1 MILAGLSFLIIHLI
15 LPPFIFVIIATL
27 TLASFGKSL
36 GIRKIYV
43 KILLFIFEYAR
54 KTSSTTREVSGNQ
67 FVIGDSEDES
77 SEDEEPSSKENEVVR
92 KRPKLGQIGRKVT
105 RHNLISRR
113 DTLNLVPSKP
123 SLARI
128 ESAEKM
134 EEQDEEDGEKKRPLV
149 SQMSL
154 ETLQREFEL
163 GDVLDYVKT
172 GIASIIEDEVTS
184 RFVAEELKSWN
195 LMTRANS
202 QFEFINW
209 RLTAFW
215 LLGGMFRYFFLL
227 PARLLILVIGM
238 LLMMFSCIGLS
249 WVPGKRLRNWL
260 YERVAL
266 TVFRCFSRSF
276 SACINFHDREN
287 MPKTDGICVAN
298 HTSPIDVVIL
308 SVDRPYALV
317 GQSHPGF
324 MGIFQKSLS
333 RGAAHIWF
341 QRAQAKDRL
350 EVARRLRDHVE
361 DPDKMPILI
370 FPEGTCI
377 NNTSVMQFK
386 KGSFEVGGKI
396 YPVAIKYDSKFGD
409 AFWNSSRYSIVTY
422 LLMMMTSWAIVVDVW
437 YLPPMEMEKD
447 ETSIEFAERVKHEIA
462 KKGGLVELLWDGNLK
477 RNKVKSEWKVA
488 AQQQFVRRIKGERE
502 M

>member
-1 MILAGLSFLIIHLI
+1 M
-15 LPPFIFVIIATL
+15 
-27 TLASFGKSL
+27 
-36 GIRKIYV
+36 
-43 KILLFIFEYAR
+43 AR
-54 KTSSTTREVSGNQ
+54 K
-67 FVIGDSEDES
+67 
-77 SEDEEPSSKENEVVR
+77 K
-92 KRPKLGQIGRKVT
+92 PKLGQIGRKVT
-105 RHNLISRR
+105 RHNLISRQ
-113 DTLNLVPSKP
+113 DTLNLVPNKP
-123 SLARI
+123 SASLARLPRI
-128 ESAEKM
+128 DSADNVAES
-134 EEQDEEDGEKKRPLV
+134 EEDGEKKRPLV
-149 SQMSL
+149 SQMSS

-172 GIASIIEDEVTS
+172 GMASIIEDEVTS

-249 WVPGKRLRNWL
+249 WVPGRGLRNWL

-341 QRAQAKDRL
+341 QRSQAKDRL
-350 EVARRLRDHVE
+350 EVARRLREHVE
-361 DPDKMPILI
+361 DPEKMPILI

-377 NNTSVMQFK
+377 NNTVVMQFK

-502 M
+502 I